1 MCLYTGNKEG
11 FIATVDIKCY
21 KRLIKVEDNNWRTP
35 CQNWP
40 VKLGTTLIPDSP
52 QPDISEL
59 GYKWKID
66 GGVIH
71 CYSGLILK
79 EDSDLFE
86 ATIPAGTRLW
96 IQDDLREF
104 AAEKL
109 VLSDKVAKNID
120 IDIKSLFYL
129 GADVLLKDGS
139 RKSVLDSYDK
149 NDVIGIYAYDDQAI
163 SVDVNLS
170 GIKFSEDP
178 LTGLEKSKKLCYEE
192 EAEKDKDGEKNTEY
206 LEKNSSKAQLNAIDW
221 CRQRGGFLPSVDQLV
236 RAFKNLISINLT
248 RRYLGLEKIPFSWF
262 WSSTVK
268 DESSVWYVDSGN
280 YYNYWGWYSSDI
292 CWDDLYVI
300 AFLSSHK

>member
-21 KRLIKVEDNNWRTP
+21 KQLIKVGDNDWRTP
-35 CQNWP
+35 SQNWS

-52 QPDISEL
+52 NPEIGES
-59 GYKWKID
+59 GYKWRID

-71 CYSGLILK
+71 CYSGLDIK
-79 EDSDLFE
+79 EDPGLFE
-86 ATIPAGTRLW
+86 ATIPAGTRFW
-96 IQDDLREF
+96 VQDDLKEF

-120 IDIKSLFYL
+120 IDVKSLFYL

-149 NDVIGIYAYDDQAI
+149 NDVIGIYAYDNQAI

-170 GIKFSEDP
+170 GIKFSKDP
-178 LTGLEKSKKLCYEE
+178 LTGLEESKKLCYDD
-192 EAEKDKDGEKNTEY
+192 ARKDKDGEKNTEY
-206 LEKNSSKAQLNAIDW
+206 LEKNFSKTQLDAIDW

-248 RRYLGLEKIPFSWF
+248 RRYLGLEEIPFAWF
-262 WSSTVK
+262 WSSTMR
-268 DESSVWYVDSGN
+268 DESSVWGVYSHGC
-280 YYNYWGWYSSDI
+280 YGSWHWYWYDVYWSD
-292 CWDDLYVI
+292 CCVVV
-300 AFLSSHK
+300 FLGSHK